1 MNVPRSVF
9 VLAFLLLQC
18 STSDPPPAPARA
30 PMAEPSA
37 AEREAIDVL
46 TDAYVY
52 GYSLITTDVTRVQMS
67 NVPTLEAMRGPVN
80 QFVNVKRY
88 PPASYRGVS
97 APNAD
102 TLYSIAWLDLS
113 EPIVFSHPAMGTRYY
128 LFELVDLWMNL
139 HESPSAR
146 TAGGSPQRYLL
157 SGPGWSGEVP
167 KGMKH
172 IALPTRSVAILGRT
186 YADGSEADYKKVN
199 ALQSQYQLVP
209 LSAWGKKY
217 DYQAP
222 PVDPSPG
229 FSMTAKPQDAI
240 LALGAK
246 AYFARMA
253 KLMGSDAPPAPEDAL
268 LVARMAKIGLVPG
281 QPFDETKLAP
291 EVRDALVELPKLA
304 LAEIEKNRASLG
316 VVKDGWVITKGLG
329 VYGADYM
336 KRAVVAAFGWPAN
349 LEQDA
354 VYPYTDVDASGQ
366 KLNGANA
373 YTLTFPKDRTPPVHA
388 FWSITMYAIDRGWWF
403 VPNAL
408 NKFTVSLRDRPVF
421 EPDGSLELY
430 FQNASPGRDK
440 ERNWLPAPK
449 GDFILMLRMYWPNE
463 NDPSILDETWAPP
476 AVVKVR

>member
-80 QFVNVKRY
+80 RFVNVKRY

-102 TLYSIAWLDLS
+102 TLYSMAWLDLS

-209 LSAWGKKY
+209 LSVWGKKY

-408 NKFTVSLRDRPVF
+408 NKFTVSLRDRLVF

>member
-102 TLYSIAWLDLS
+102 TLYSMAWLDLS